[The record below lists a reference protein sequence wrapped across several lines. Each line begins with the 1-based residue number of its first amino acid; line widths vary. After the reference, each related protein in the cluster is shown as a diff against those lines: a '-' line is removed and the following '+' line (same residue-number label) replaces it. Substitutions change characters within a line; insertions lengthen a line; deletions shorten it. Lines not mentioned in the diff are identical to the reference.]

1 MGEPPPAAAKAEMS
15 DGKGFRT
22 AVQPVGIYPPLARR
36 RTAFGTQSVMRDA

>member
-1 MGEPPPAAAKAEMS
+1 MGEPPPAAAKAEKS

-22 AVQPVGIYPPLARR
+22 AAQSVGIYPALDRR